1 VAFRLATMRQ
11 QLDVD
16 RAPQLASV
24 KEWAE
29 YIQAELE
36 ELANAQSVP
45 KAATSGQAASGVMP
59 PVVAP
64 AVKALTGDGS
74 KPWERKEGAKAPC
87 RFWGTDEGCRQ
98 GEKCGYAHDWGSLE
112 KSSRCL
118 LCSSTGHRK
127 KDCPTVKP
135 KEGNGE
141 EDC

>member
-1 VAFRLATMRQ
+1 MRQ

-16 RAPQLASV
+16 RAPQLDSV

-74 KPWERKEGAKAPC
+74 KPWERNEGAKAPC
-87 RFWGTDEGCRQ
+87 RF
-98 GEKCGYAHDWGSLE
+98 
-112 KSSRCL
+112 
-118 LCSSTGHRK
+118 
-127 KDCPTVKP
+127 
-135 KEGNGE
+135 
-141 EDC
+141 

>member
-1 VAFRLATMRQ
+1 VQTGVLAKFAEGTAKLGGNQVAFRLATMRK

-16 RAPQLASV
+16 RAPQLDSV

-74 KPWERKEGAKAPC
+74 KPWERNEGAKAP
-87 RFWGTDEGCRQ
+87 
-98 GEKCGYAHDWGSLE
+98 
-112 KSSRCL
+112 
-118 LCSSTGHRK
+118 
-127 KDCPTVKP
+127 
-135 KEGNGE
+135 
-141 EDC
+141 

>member
-1 VAFRLATMRQ
+1 MAFRLATMRQ

-16 RAPQLASV
+16 RAPQLDSV

-87 RFWGTDEGCRQ
+87 RF
-98 GEKCGYAHDWGSLE
+98 
-112 KSSRCL
+112 
-118 LCSSTGHRK
+118 
-127 KDCPTVKP
+127 
-135 KEGNGE
+135 
-141 EDC
+141 